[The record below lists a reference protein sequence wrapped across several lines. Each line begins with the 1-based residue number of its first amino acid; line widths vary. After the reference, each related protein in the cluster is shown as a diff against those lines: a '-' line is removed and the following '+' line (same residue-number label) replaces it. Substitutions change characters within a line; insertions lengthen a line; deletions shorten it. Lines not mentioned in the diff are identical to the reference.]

1 MEKQEEKQA
10 DQNPP
15 SLRSS
20 PLHRGVS
27 SKIAILHDAFL
38 YRWGGER
45 LVTLMAK
52 SLGAD
57 LISGFFSDGSFD
69 PHELGFEGKIIP
81 LGKPIFMKWLRHML
95 LKWRF
100 MRAAKMLREYDIVI
114 FSGNC
119 LDALRHVR
127 PDAQKIY
134 YCHTPPRYLFDFR
147 DAYLARIPFF
157 VRPIFRYIFSRHAVN
172 YKKQLSEFDII
183 FTNSENV
190 HDRLLRFCGVESEI
204 LYPPTDIHH
213 FVPTT
218 DERIKGDLFS
228 SEKVSMKNAYFKKYF
243 LSFCRLS
250 PPKRVDLIV
259 DAFIDMPEE
268 HLILTYG
275 KNDPEKERILARI
288 AGKDNILALESPD
301 DTELIRLIQWATATI
316 YIPIDEDFG
325 MAPVESMACGTPVI
339 GANEWGLRET
349 IYDPTTGKLIDIFD
363 PASGIKSLQYVV
375 KHIKNEQWKNMR
387 RDCILRATD
396 FSLEKFEKKL
406 RWYLQFKV
414 LSKSSQSLLWSE
426 EDMSTTNT

>member
-1 MEKQEEKQA
+1 MIEK
-10 DQNPP
+10 
-15 SLRSS
+15 
-20 PLHRGVS
+20 

-38 YRWGGER
+38 YRGGGER

-52 SLGAD
+52 TLHAD

-69 PHELGFEGKIIP
+69 PRELGFEGKIIP
-81 LGKPIFMKWLRHML
+81 LGKPVFMKWLRHMI

-100 MRAAKMLREYDIVI
+100 MREAKMLSLYDIVI

-119 LDALRHVR
+119 LDALVHVKKE
-127 PDAQKIY
+127 AKKVY

-157 VRPIFRYIFSRHAVN
+157 VRPLYHMIFDRHAEK
-172 YKKQLSEFDII
+172 YKKLLKSFDII
-183 FTNSENV
+183 FTNSVNV
-190 HDRLLRFCGVESEI
+190 HDRLLKFCGQESEV

-213 FVPTT
+213 FAPLQ
-218 DERIKGDLFS
+218 DERIK
-228 SEKVSMKNAYFKKYF
+228 SEPLALDPERSKKAYFQTYF

-275 KNDPEKERILARI
+275 KNDPEKE
-288 AGKDNILALESPD
+288 NILTRIVGKTNIIALESPD
-301 DTELIRLIQWATATI
+301 DAALIWLIQWATATI

-325 MAPVESMACGTPVI
+325 MAPVESMSCGTPVI

-363 PASGIKSLQYVV
+363 RDSGIESLRHTV
-375 KHIKNEQWKNMR
+375 KTITEEQWSNMR

-406 RWYLQFKV
+406 KSV
-414 LSKSSQSLLWSE
+414 LSKI
-426 EDMSTTNT
+426 